1 MRGAKGAKWVAGAIV
16 VAMAATACSG
26 GGNDGGDKGRDG
38 GKSASGGTFRL
49 GSTEPDTIDAGKAH
63 ESTGIIVSKALYAGL
78 FENTPDGKSEAK
90 LAESATAND
99 DCTTWTF
106 KIKGGTKFSNGEPV
120 DAEAF
125 IRGWSRAASKE
136 LASDVAYHLSGIDG
150 FKDVQGG
157 KADTLSGLKAV
168 DPNTLEVKLSGADCE
183 FDKKTGHT
191 VYSPMPKVALTDKN
205 FGEAP
210 IGNGPFKM
218 SGKWEHN
225 KQIHLVRNDDYG
237 LEKAKLDKV
246 EISLLN
252 SANAQDLEYQG
263 FQAGQFDYAH
273 IPTPHLKPAKAKY
286 EPQGKWFEKDTNGM
300 NYLLPADD
308 KGDLL
313 TKDARWAIAY
323 AIDQKAIA
331 EGVFQGFQK
340 PASAIVPPALPAA
353 YQKGLCGDACE
364 GQNPAKAKEFAAKAG
379 LKPGT
384 EITLAFNTGAG
395 HEQWIQAVGKQ
406 LEDVLGL
413 KVKLDGKTFPE
424 LLDAQTAPGAQGLFR
439 FAWGADYPTP
449 DNYLYP
455 LLHTDSIN
463 KDESGKVIGDN
474 RVRYSNPEFDKL
486 VSQARALKDEAQR
499 IELYKKAEKIAMDDM
514 ALIPMFDRTQYRLMA
529 TDKFNGLD
537 DIDFGEDPILE
548 NISLKK

>member
-1 MRGAKGAKWVAGAIV
+1 MRGAKSAKWVAGAIV
-16 VAMAATACSG
+16 VAMAATACG
-26 GGNDGGDKGRDG
+26 GGGDKSKD
-38 GKSASGGTFRL
+38 KSQSQSGGTFRM

-63 ESTGIIVSKALYAGL
+63 ESTGIIVAQALYAGL
-78 FENTPDGKSEAK
+78 FENTPDGKSEKK
-90 LAESATAND
+90 LAESATSNA
-99 DCTTWTF
+99 DCTSWTF
-106 KIKGGTKFSNGEPV
+106 KFKGGTKFSNGEPV
-120 DAEAF
+120 DSEAF
-125 IRGWSRAASKE
+125 IRGWSRAASKA
-136 LASDVAYHLSGIDG
+136 LASDVAYHLSGIKG
-150 FKDVQGG
+150 FADVQGG

-168 DPNTLEVKLSGADCE
+168 DASTLQVDLSAGDCE
-183 FDKKTGHT
+183 FDKKTGHS

-205 FGEAP
+205 FGDAP

-225 KQIHLVRNDDYG
+225 KKITLVRNDGYG

-252 SANAQDLEYQG
+252 DANAQDLEYQG
-263 FQAGQFDYAH
+263 FQSGQFDYAH

-286 EPQGKWFEKDTNGM
+286 EPQGKWFEKDTFGM
-300 NYLLPADD
+300 NWLLPADD
-308 KGDLL
+308 KGNLL
-313 TKDARWAIAY
+313 TKDARIAIAY
-323 AIDQKAIA
+323 AVDQPAIA
-331 EGVFQGFQK
+331 QGVFQGFQK
-340 PASAIVPPALPAA
+340 PSSTIVPPGMEAA
-353 YQKGLCGDACE
+353 YQKGLCGAPCE
-364 GQNPAKAKEFAAKAG
+364 GQDAAKAKEHAAKAG

-384 EITLAFNTGAG
+384 ELTLAFNTGAG

-449 DNYLYP
+449 DNFLYP

-463 KDESGKVIGDN
+463 KDETGKVIGDN
-474 RVRYSNPEFDKL
+474 RVRYSNPAFDKL
-486 VSQARALKDEAQR
+486 VNEARASKDEAKR
-499 IELYKKAEKIAMDDM
+499 IELYKQAEKIAMDDM
-514 ALIPMFDRTQYRLMA
+514 ALIPMFNRSQQRLMA

-537 DIDFGEDPILE
+537 DINFNEDPILE
-548 NISLKK
+548 KISLKK